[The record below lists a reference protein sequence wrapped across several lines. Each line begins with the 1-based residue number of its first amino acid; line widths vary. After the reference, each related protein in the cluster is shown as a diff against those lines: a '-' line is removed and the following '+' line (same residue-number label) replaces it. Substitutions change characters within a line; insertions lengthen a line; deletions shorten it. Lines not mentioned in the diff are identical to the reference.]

1 MPPESV
7 PLSSATTFDRG
18 SPPTRDRESLSTTYF
33 IAPAEPPGG
42 KAAPEK
48 KYTASAHRAAP
59 AALPAQPKRAPGPPL
74 GLGHRRPPHDHS
86 ADQGSAPHPQHT
98 HRAAWGAR
106 DSRGGPGTTTLARTG
121 QWRQGQHQ
129 LNSSNI
135 FDLGRAH
142 GGCARG
148 PEQGGARAQGGGQRR
163 KISGQS
169 GQGGSSSAHRDQ
181 RGGQGAQG
189 RARRRRCTNA
199 AERIAKAAAEAAKAA
214 ARNQADPSSAQAKTA
229 TAPAAA
235 GAEAP
240 DVGGAAVTAAAAPP
254 AAPADAV
261 EFAVDGGGRAAA

>member
-48 KYTASAHRAAP
+48 KYTACAHRAAP

-135 FDLGRAH
+135 FDLGRAQPWRMRPWTRTRR
-142 GGCARG
+142 CASARRWPAPQNQR
-148 PEQGGARAQGGGQRR
+148 PERPRWKLECPPRPTRRSRSARAREKAQM
-163 KISGQS
+163 
-169 GQGGSSSAHRDQ
+169 HE
-181 RGGQGAQG
+181 RGGED
-189 RARRRRCTNA
+189 R
-199 AERIAKAAAEAAKAA
+199 
-214 ARNQADPSSAQAKTA
+214 
-229 TAPAAA
+229 
-235 GAEAP
+235 
-240 DVGGAAVTAAAAPP
+240 
-254 AAPADAV
+254 
-261 EFAVDGGGRAAA
+261 